1 MRTWLLDR
9 SWTLL
14 LTAILVGSIIYNV
27 DGSDNYLTVDNLVNL
42 FELSIEKIIVV
53 VAMTFVIIAGEI
65 DLSVASVMVLAASIV
80 AWLQDSGDVPF
91 AVAVLVAL
99 IASAAVGY
107 TQGWLI
113 TRLGLPSLVVTLAG
127 LITWRGVARI
137 LVEDRSYGDFPE
149 WFDRLG
155 QEELLGPLPFSIA
168 FFVVVLVTAAFVLHR
183 SEFGRYVYVIGDN
196 SEVARFAGVNATR
209 VRTALFVASSLTA
222 GLAGVLFA
230 ARLGSIRGD
239 LAVGFELEIITIV
252 LLGGVSIFGGSGG
265 LGGVALA
272 VLIVLNVRNGLGLN
286 DVDGSTQTGVIGGIL
301 ILSVLLQNALDRVR
315 ASTRLAPEPP
325 LADSVSAVE
334 SAQPALTN
342 GGTE

>member
-1 MRTWLLDR
+1 MRTWLLNR

-80 AWLQDSGDVPF
+80 ARLQDSGDVPF
-91 AVAVLVAL
+91 AVAILVAL

-137 LVEDRSYGDFPE
+137 LVEDRSYGDFPG

-155 QEELLGPLPFSIA
+155 QEELLGPLPFSIV
-168 FFVVVLVTAAFVLHR
+168 FFVVLLVR
-183 SEFGRYVYVIGDN
+183 RP
-196 SEVARFAGVNATR
+196 
-209 VRTALFVASSLTA
+209 SS
-222 GLAGVLFA
+222 
-230 ARLGSIRGD
+230 SI
-239 LAVGFELEIITIV
+239 AV
-252 LLGGVSIFGGSGG
+252 SSGG
-265 LGGVALA
+265 TSTSSGTTARSRGSP
-272 VLIVLNVRNGLGLN
+272 
-286 DVDGSTQTGVIGGIL
+286 GST
-301 ILSVLLQNALDRVR
+301 
-315 ASTRLAPEPP
+315 PP
-325 LADSVSAVE
+325 GCARRSSWPHP
-334 SAQPALTN
+334 SPPGSPACSSRP
-342 GGTE
+342 GWARSR

>member
-53 VAMTFVIIAGEI
+53 VAINFVIIAGEI
-65 DLSVASVMVLAASIV
+65 DLSV

-265 LGGVALA
+265 LGWVALA

-286 DVDGSTQTGVIGGIL
+286 DVDGSTQSGVIGGIL
-301 ILSVLLQNALDRVR
+301 ILSVLLQNALDRVTSLR
-315 ASTRLAPEPP
+315 
-325 LADSVSAVE
+325 
-334 SAQPALTN
+334 
-342 GGTE
+342 

>member
-127 LITWRGVARI
+127 LITWRGVGAHPRRGS
-137 LVEDRSYGDFPE
+137 LLR
-149 WFDRLG
+149 RL
-155 QEELLGPLPFSIA
+155 PR
-168 FFVVVLVTAAFVLHR
+168 VVRPPRPGRAPGTAAV
-183 SEFGRYVYVIGDN
+183 
-196 SEVARFAGVNATR
+196 
-209 VRTALFVASSLTA
+209 
-222 GLAGVLFA
+222 
-230 ARLGSIRGD
+230 
-239 LAVGFELEIITIV
+239 
-252 LLGGVSIFGGSGG
+252 
-265 LGGVALA
+265 
-272 VLIVLNVRNGLGLN
+272 
-286 DVDGSTQTGVIGGIL
+286 
-301 ILSVLLQNALDRVR
+301 LDRVLR
-315 ASTRLAPEPP
+315 RPP
-325 LADSVSAVE
+325 GH
-334 SAQPALTN
+334 
-342 GGTE
+342 GGLRPPSQ